1 MVALVGRSRRLCV
14 VTSAR
19 DRQQV
24 DLHRTRIG
32 NSTDVRGKILATET
46 APVADSSSEKTIRR
60 KIPGGLP
67 YTSSPGVLR
76 RVLEK
81 IPTSEKPSIFNNDF
95 LGTVMGATGGAA
107 RPIIPILKGTGLLN
121 QTGAPTELYA
131 QFQTEAGRPAA
142 ALNALRNGFGEI
154 FRRNQYA
161 HRAEEAALIDVIVAI
176 TGLPKKEGIVRY
188 ILTTFQAFQDYAKNA
203 RDDGRID
210 DPGDTMLSPE
220 AAQAPAS
227 DHGSGSAGRL
237 QLAYNINVVLP
248 ETTNVE
254 VYNAI
259 FKSLKANLLA

>member
-1 MVALVGRSRRLCV
+1 MASE
-14 VTSAR
+14 AP
-19 DRQQV
+19 QQ
-24 DLHRTRIG
+24 
-32 NSTDVRGKILATET
+32 A
-46 APVADSSSEKTIRR
+46 EKTAAAAEKTARR

-81 IPTSEKPSIFNNDF
+81 VPNSEKPSIFTGDF
-95 LGTVMGATGGAA
+95 LGTVMEARGGAA
-107 RPIIPILKGTGLLN
+107 RPIIPILKATGLLN

-131 QFQTEAGRPAA
+131 QFQTEAGRSAA
-142 ALNALRNGFGEI
+142 ALQALRNGFGEI

-161 HRAEEAALIDVIVAI
+161 HKADEAALIDIIVAI

-188 ILTTFQAFQDYAKNA
+188 ILTTFQAFQEYAKQA
-203 RDDGRID
+203 REEARADEGGE
-210 DPGDTMLSPE
+210 DPLPYDAPPPPPPPPSQNGSDT
-220 AAQAPAS
+220 
-227 DHGSGSAGRL
+227 GRL

-259 FKSLKANLLA
+259 FRSLKANLLA

>member
-1 MVALVGRSRRLCV
+1 MASEVPPASE
-14 VTSAR
+14 SA
-19 DRQQV
+19 
-24 DLHRTRIG
+24 
-32 NSTDVRGKILATET
+32 SA
-46 APVADSSSEKTIRR
+46 EKTVRR

-81 IPTSEKPSIFNNDF
+81 IPASEKPAVFTSDF

-107 RPIIPILKGTGLLN
+107 RPIIPILKATGLLN
-121 QTGAPTELYA
+121 QTGGPTELYS
-131 QFQTEAGRPAA
+131 QFQTDAGRPAA
-142 ALNALRNGFGEI
+142 ALQALRNGFGEV

-188 ILTTFQAFQDYAKNA
+188 ILTTFQAFQDYAKHA
-203 RDDGRID
+203 RDDAKSEEG
-210 DPGDTMLSPE
+210 GDASQAYDAPPPP
-220 AAQAPAS
+220 AAQSCTS
-227 DHGSGSAGRL
+227 DSRL

-259 FKSLKANLLA
+259 FRSLKANLLG

>member
-1 MVALVGRSRRLCV
+1 MTTEAPQ
-14 VTSAR
+14 AEEP
-19 DRQQV
+19 
-24 DLHRTRIG
+24 
-32 NSTDVRGKILATET
+32 TET
-46 APVADSSSEKTIRR
+46 PEKTARR
-60 KIPGGLP
+60 KIPGGFP

-81 IPTSEKPSIFNNDF
+81 IPTSEKPGTFTNDF

-107 RPIIPILKGTGLLN
+107 RPVIPILKATGLLN

-131 QFQTEAGRPAA
+131 QFQTDAGRPAA
-142 ALNALRNGFGEI
+142 ALQALRNGFGEI

-161 HRAEEAALIDVIVAI
+161 HRAEEAALLDVIVAV

-188 ILTTFQAFQDYAKNA
+188 ILNTFQAFQDYAKQA
-203 RDDGRID
+203 REDAKIEQ
-210 DPGDTMLSPE
+210 SE
-220 AAQAPAS
+220 AAPAHIAPPS
-227 DHGSGSAGRL
+227 FGERTGDVGRL

-259 FKSLKANLLA
+259 FKSIKANLLA

>member
-1 MVALVGRSRRLCV
+1 M
-14 VTSAR
+14 
-19 DRQQV
+19 
-24 DLHRTRIG
+24 
-32 NSTDVRGKILATET
+32 KKTEA
-46 APVADSSSEKTIRR
+46 APENPEKPARR

-81 IPTSEKPSIFNNDF
+81 IPTSEKPAVFTSDF
-95 LGTVMGATGGAA
+95 LGTVMEASGGAS
-107 RPIIPILKGTGLLN
+107 RPIIPILKSTGFLN

-131 QFQTEAGRPAA
+131 QFQTEAGRSSA
-142 ALNALRNGFGEI
+142 ALQALRNGFGEI

-161 HRAEEAALIDVIVAI
+161 HKAEEAALIDVIVAI

-203 RDDGRID
+203 REDGNAD
-210 DPGDTMLSPE
+210 EQADAGTPQDSSPPLLNALSGTGV
-220 AAQAPAS
+220 
-227 DHGSGSAGRL
+227 DRL

-259 FKSLKANLLA
+259 FRSLKANLLP

>member
-1 MVALVGRSRRLCV
+1 MASKGEL
-14 VTSAR
+14 
-19 DRQQV
+19 D
-24 DLHRTRIG
+24 
-32 NSTDVRGKILATET
+32 LATEQG
-46 APVADSSSEKTIRR
+46 VAETPSNPEKAARR

-81 IPTSEKPSIFNNDF
+81 IPTSEKPGIFTTDF
-95 LGTVMGATGGAA
+95 LGTVMGTTGGAA
-107 RPIIPILKGTGLLN
+107 RPIIPILKATGLLN
-121 QTGAPTELYA
+121 QAGAPSELYA

-142 ALNALRNGFGEI
+142 ALQALRNGFGEI

-188 ILTTFQAFQDYAKNA
+188 ILTTFQAFQETAKLA
-203 RDDGRID
+203 REDTPPEELAE
-210 DPGDTMLSPE
+210 PGQSDEVQP
-220 AAQAPAS
+220 PAS
-227 DHGSGSAGRL
+227 QGKLGGSGPL

-259 FKSLKANLLA
+259 FRSLKANLLA

>member
-1 MVALVGRSRRLCV
+1 MAEE
-14 VTSAR
+14 APKAA
-19 DRQQV
+19 DAAAAPE
-24 DLHRTRIG
+24 
-32 NSTDVRGKILATET
+32 KAT
-46 APVADSSSEKTIRR
+46 RR

-81 IPTSEKPSIFNNDF
+81 IPTSEKPGVFTADF
-95 LGTVMGATGGAA
+95 LGTVMEATGGAS
-107 RPIIPILKGTGLLN
+107 RPIIPILKATGLLN

-142 ALNALRNGFGEI
+142 ALQALRNGFGEI

-161 HRAEEAALIDVIVAI
+161 HKADEAALIDVIVAI

-188 ILTTFQAFQDYAKNA
+188 ILTTFQAFQEYAKLAREDAKPDEQSNA
-203 RDDGRID
+203 DQFRDQI
-210 DPGDTMLSPE
+210 P
-220 AAQAPAS
+220 PA
-227 DHGSGSAGRL
+227 DHGKFDGGGGRL

-254 VYNAI
+254 VYNSI
-259 FKSLKANLLA
+259 FRSLKANLLP

>member
-1 MVALVGRSRRLCV
+1 M
-14 VTSAR
+14 
-19 DRQQV
+19 
-24 DLHRTRIG
+24 IG
-32 NSTDVRGKILATET
+32 AERGKDLASEQEAV
-46 APVADSSSEKTIRR
+46 APPANPEKTARR
-60 KIPGGLP
+60 KIPGSLP

-81 IPTSEKPSIFNNDF
+81 IPTSEKPSIFNTDF

-107 RPIIPILKGTGLLN
+107 RPIIPILKATNLLN

-131 QFQTEAGRPAA
+131 QFQTDAGRPVAA
-142 ALNALRNGFGEI
+142 RQALRNGFAEI

-161 HRAEEAALIDVIVAI
+161 HRADEAALIDVIVAI

-188 ILTTFQAFQDYAKNA
+188 ILTTFQAFQDTAKLA
-203 RDDGRID
+203 REDAVAEEPTDNGQSHD
-210 DPGDTMLSPE
+210 SPP
-220 AAQAPAS
+220 PAS
-227 DHGSGSAGRL
+227 HSKLSGSGRL

-259 FKSLKANLLA
+259 FRSLKANLLA